1 MIIVKLGGSVISDKN
16 VEKSFHE
23 DVVSQIA
30 SEIAQFYPKENFII
44 VHGGGSYGHPLAKEY
59 NLREGIEPNPESKR
73 IGFSKTHQAMLE
85 LNEKIINI
93 FLEKNLPAFSV
104 STSSVFITEG
114 GSVAYGN
121 VEVLKRLIELR
132 LIPVLFG
139 DVAVD
144 LKKGIDILSGD
155 QIITYLAKML
165 RPSKVIFLMD
175 VDGIYDGKPD
185 EGSLIWELKVREI
198 DRLIER
204 LSGSAGIDV
213 TGGIANKL
221 RETKEIA
228 QFSEVWFVN
237 GKVSGRLSGA
247 IIGGGTGTKIMP

>member
-1 MIIVKLGGSVISDKN
+1 M
-16 VEKSFHE
+16 
-23 DVVSQIA
+23 
-30 SEIAQFYPKENFII
+30 
-44 VHGGGSYGHPLAKEY
+44 
-59 NLREGIEPNPESKR
+59 
-73 IGFSKTHQAMLE
+73 
-85 LNEKIINI
+85 
-93 FLEKNLPAFSV
+93 
-104 STSSVFITEG
+104 
-114 GSVAYGN
+114 
-121 VEVLKRLIELR
+121 
-132 LIPVLFG
+132 
-139 DVAVD
+139 D